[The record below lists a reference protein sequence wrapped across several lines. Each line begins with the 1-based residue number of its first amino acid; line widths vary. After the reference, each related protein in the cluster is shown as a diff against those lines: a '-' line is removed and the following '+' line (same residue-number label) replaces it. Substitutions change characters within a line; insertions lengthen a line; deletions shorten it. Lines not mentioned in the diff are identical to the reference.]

1 MKKRSKSS
9 QIFARETRLRASSPP
24 WLWFRPDVVV
34 HFWSQRG
41 ERERERELDKKGR
54 GEEERKKE
62 RNNGSNRDKGVAR
75 WSIWSPCRSGT
86 MKRRAFILA
95 VTTSFPWSIAPPRNS
110 AEESISTIVLW
121 GGIKS
126 SRALNRAT
134 RNITP
139 YARVITNVLGEI
151 VLWMWIISIRRKK
164 KRKRSFSFRCVFPSF
179 FFHFI
184 FLNRGETK
192 RDQIRIV
199 V

>member
-1 MKKRSKSS
+1 MIMISS
-9 QIFARETRLRASSPP
+9 RC
-24 WLWFRPDVVV
+24 
-34 HFWSQRG
+34 RG
-41 ERERERELDKKGR
+41 PFLEPTGRERERERVGQEGEGR
-54 GEEERKKE
+54 RRKKE
-62 RNNGSNRDKGVAR
+62 RNDGSNRDKGVAR

-192 RDQIRIV
+192 RGQIRIV
-199 V
+199 VQGK